1 MLRVLILF
9 VVLFGAVA
17 RAEDRAP
24 EDRVALLP
32 LDADKGLEI
41 YGQPVASEVARAIR
55 GAKLEIEVIGAK
67 MAVPDSAKLIVDG
80 TIRTSAK
87 NKKSIVLTLR
97 VRNPVDGEVRA
108 TVSST
113 AASIANIDTAAA
125 DVSAQLMTA
134 LDKELAALHA
144 AKPTPDTNPRVD
156 PVGDPGPATPA
167 PALRPMLA
175 VVSMTDIAADPLRA
189 ALTSQLD
196 AQLRRVFRTPQL
208 VDPAKMTRSL
218 ATRTVK
224 DSGLDLGMIL
234 EISSYALEIEDN
246 VPIARAHVR
255 VRVTDAVG
263 IVFDRV
269 IVTDSIVG
277 EKLMALPQLA
287 ERVARE
293 VFDIA
298 RPHLKRQVTA
308 WR

>member
-1 MLRVLILF
+1 MLRVLLLF

-17 RAEDRAP
+17 RAEDRAS

-80 TIRTSAK
+80 TIRTSAV

-97 VRNPVDGEVRA
+97 IRNPVDGVVRA

-113 AASIANIDTAAA
+113 AASIANIDKAAA
-125 DVSAQLMTA
+125 EVSAQLMTA

-144 AKPTPDTNPRVD
+144 TEANPAPDTSPRVH
-156 PVGDPGPATPA
+156 PVSDQGTPA

-175 VVSMTDIAADPLRA
+175 VVSMTDISADPLRA

-208 VDPAKMTRSL
+208 VDPAKMTRAF

-298 RPHLKRQVTA
+298 RPHLRRQVTA